1 MCSFVREVS
10 PKGLEP
16 PKKLG
21 TSLQPGTAF
30 PLEMSTCG
38 GLRVSERNS
47 PLSVE
52 VGFTH
57 EGKDDLGERRV
68 FMGTKSPPELGL
80 RVGLGK
86 DFPGRESLL
95 VSNKHDER
103 MASPQTKSPLSKGL
117 EMRFKRQTISR
128 NPVERSNLG
137 VNMVSSS
144 QETKPCLGML
154 PGRVGL
160 ENECLPAGCSPGR
173 IMRPPLGMVYESPQA
188 LGSRRSPVAG
198 APEVLGASV
207 GKQPVLG
214 VELRQELEK
223 ESTGVV
229 MKPSAEMQPPVE
241 VDIGLPQP
249 EEPDEMK
256 SVEPKMGLVIDP
268 ECEFARQPE
277 EEKEAENIEPGLEPP
292 DRIRP
297 IYSGKFFDRMPCW
310 PSVSF
315 FLVLSLGATVCI
327 AISLHR

>member
-30 PLEMSTCG
+30 PLEMSAFG
-38 GLRVSERNS
+38 GMRVSERNS
-47 PLSVE
+47 PLSME

-68 FMGTKSPPELGL
+68 FMGPKPPPELGL

-86 DFPGRESLL
+86 EDFPWRESLL
-95 VSNKHDER
+95 VSNNHEER
-103 MASPQTKSPLSKGL
+103 MASPQTKSPLTKGL
-117 EMRFKRQTISR
+117 EMRFKRQNISR
-128 NPVERSNLG
+128 NPMERSNLG

-144 QETKPCLGML
+144 QETKPSLGML
-154 PGRVGL
+154 PGRAGL

-198 APEVLGASV
+198 APEGLRASV

-223 ESTGVV
+223 ESTCVV
-229 MKPSAEMQPPVE
+229 MKPSAEMKPPVE
-241 VDIGLPQP
+241 VDVGLPQP
-249 EEPDEMK
+249 EDPDEMK
-256 SVEPKMGLVIDP
+256 NGEPKMGLVIDP
-268 ECEFARQPE
+268 ECEFAQQPE
-277 EEKEAENIEPGLEPP
+277 EKKEAENIEPGLEPP
-292 DRIRP
+292 DHIRP

-315 FLVLSLGATVCI
+315 FLVLSLGATVYI
-327 AISLHR
+327 FI